1 MLRRILLIALVLCV
15 VTPVTA
21 HAGSFSFSAPL
32 VLPGSPPQGDAQGGE
47 PGVAFEPNG
56 DGWVHVV
63 APGAR
68 GGNGG
73 VNYWRRDDHG
83 DTVKPL
89 QIIRPAPGGGGAAAP
104 PHPGGPPPPPPPRGA
119 RA

>member
-1 MLRRILLIALVLCV
+1 MLRRSLLIALLVCA
-15 VTPVTA
+15 VTPAAA
-21 HAGSFSFSAPL
+21 HAGSFSFSTPL
-32 VLPGSPPQGDAQGGE
+32 ALPSSPPQGDAQGGE

-73 VNYWRRDDHG
+73 IKYWRSRDHRDP
-83 DTVKPL
+83 VQALPN
-89 QIIRPAPGGGGAAAP
+89 IRSGRGGR
-104 PHPGGPPPPPPPRGA
+104 GPRRP
-119 RA
+119 

>member
-1 MLRRILLIALVLCV
+1 MLRRSLLIALLVCA
-15 VTPVTA
+15 VTPAAA
-21 HAGSFSFSAPL
+21 HAGSFSFSTPL
-32 VLPGSPPQGDAQGGE
+32 ALPSSPPQGDAQGGE

-73 VNYWRRDDHG
+73 VKYWRSDEHG
-83 DTVKPL
+83 DTFKPL
-89 QIIRPAPGGGGAAAP
+89 QNIGSAAGGGAP
-104 PHPGGPPPPPPPRGA
+104 PRPPPPR
-119 RA
+119 RAPLLPP